1 MILNKDIASKVAEYL
16 LQIKA
21 IKLNVET
28 PFTWASGIKSPI
40 YCDNRTIL
48 SFPIVRTFIRQQLA
62 ETVIDGFGRPDVI
75 AGVATGGIAHGALA
89 AQELNLPFAYVRA
102 EAKKHGLQNLIEGV
116 IEKGR
121 TVVLIEDLIST
132 GGSSIKAVNAVIEN
146 GNNVK
151 GVVSIMDYGF
161 EKAKENFNGI
171 CDFYSLCDFDIL
183 IETAVN
189 KEFITQEDYQDL
201 LKWKAN
207 M

>member
-1 MILNKDIASKVAEYL
+1 MILNKDIASKVAENL

-48 SFPIVRTFIRQQLA
+48 SFPIVRTFIRQELA
-62 ETVIDGFGRPDVI
+62 NLIEEGFGKPDVI
-75 AGVATGGIAHGALA
+75 AGVATGGIAHGVLA
-89 AQELNLPFAYVRA
+89 AEELNLPFAYVRA
-102 EAKKHGLQNLIEGV
+102 QAKKHGLKNMIEGV

-121 TVVLIEDLIST
+121 TVVLVEDLIST
-132 GGSSIKAVNAVIEN
+132 GGSCLTAVNAVIEN

-161 EKAKENFNGI
+161 QKAKDNFKGV
-171 CDFYSLCDFDIL
+171 CDFYSLCDFDTL
-183 IETAVN
+183 IEAAVN
-189 KEFITQEDYQDL
+189 KDYISQDDYQSL
-201 LKWKAN
+201 LKWKAS